1 MNDPISKIG
10 IPSTGLTGPGS
21 AKRAADGAGGADF
34 ASMMREQLGKVSE
47 LQGQADE
54 KVQQLLT
61 GQTQNLT
68 DVFAANQKAKVAFS
82 LLMEVRNK
90 LVEAYQE
97 LQNMRV

>member
-1 MNDPISKIG
+1 MSDPISRIG
-10 IPSTGLTGPGS
+10 MNPAGQILPGA
-21 AKRAADGAGGADF
+21 AKRTGESAGGTDF

-47 LQGQADE
+47 LQGEADE